1 VKKSE
6 KFLNEFF
13 DKQKDEISFI
23 TLKKNAK
30 IKLGSSEHVT
40 NKEISVP
47 IRVNSLIS
55 DIQNQNEYDG
65 ISIGNIIDGIIY
77 VLGTDKE
84 FMLKDEYLNILKDLK
99 VNLIPY
105 VIHCINQLDEKKLN
119 DAVVYG
125 RSLVNVIENEKT
137 AFVYASS
144 LERKAIECFD
154 KDLPDAAKR
163 FMSEAVKY
171 FEKSLDYDDKFALSY
186 YKLGFYYK
194 NNQLYIKAKLF
205 WEQQQEFDDDD
216 LRIDEIRNEIEQL
229 DVYVRYETGYNLILN
244 SEPQKGL
251 DILLPL
257 AEAYSGWWN
266 LLFFIGLGYRSLGE
280 YEIAEKYFEN
290 VLKIEEGQMHAINEL
305 GLCKMCLEKY
315 EEAKELFTMLH
326 AMDPKNSETLC
337 NKASANIYLGNKEE
351 AKRDIER
358 ALKINPE
365 DDIAIEIKRVLE
377 SLDKNLIKL

>member
-1 VKKSE
+1 MKKAD

-30 IKLGSSEHVT
+30 IKLGNNEHIT

-47 IRVNSLIS
+47 IRVNSLIL
-55 DIQNQNEYDG
+55 DIQNQDEYDG

-77 VLGTDKE
+77 VLGTEKE
-84 FMLKDEYLNILKDLK
+84 FVLKEEYLNILKDLK
-99 VNLIPY
+99 IELVAY
-105 VIHCINQLDEKKLN
+105 VIHCINQFDDKKLN

-125 RSLVNVIENEKT
+125 KSLINVIENEKT

-144 LERKAIECFD
+144 LERKAIECLN
-154 KDLPDAAKR
+154 KDSSDAAKH
-163 FMSEAVKY
+163 FMSEAVKFY
-171 FEKSLDYDDKFALSY
+171 EKSLDYDDKFALAY
-186 YKLGFYYK
+186 YKLGFYYR
-194 NNQLYIKAKLF
+194 NNQQYIKAKLF
-205 WEQQQEFDDDD
+205 WEHQQEFDDDAV
-216 LRIDEIRNEIEQL
+216 RIDEIRNEIEQL

-257 AEAYSGWWN
+257 AEVHSGWWN
-266 LLFFIGLGYRSLGE
+266 LLFFVGLGYRSLGE

-290 VLKIEEGQMHAINEL
+290 VLKIEEGQIHAINEL

-315 EEAKELFTMLH
+315 EEAKELFTMLI
-326 AMDPKNSETLC
+326 AMDPKNSEFLC
-337 NKASANIYLGNKEE
+337 NKASANLYLGNNEE
-351 AKRDIER
+351 AKRDIEK

-365 DDIAIEIKRVLE
+365 DDVAIEIKKVIE
-377 SLDKNLIKL
+377 SLD

>member
-1 VKKSE
+1 MKKSD
-6 KFLNEFF
+6 KFFNEFF

-30 IKLGSSEHVT
+30 IKLGSSEHIA
-40 NKEISVP
+40 NKEIAVP

-55 DIQNQNEYDG
+55 DIQNQDEYDG

-77 VLGTDKE
+77 VLGTEKE
-84 FMLKDEYLNILKDLK
+84 FVLKEEYLKILKDLK
-99 VNLIPY
+99 IDLVSY
-105 VIHCINQLDEKKLN
+105 VIHCINQFDDKKLN
-119 DAVVYG
+119 DVVVYG
-125 RSLVNVIENEKT
+125 KSLINVVENEKT

-144 LERKAIECFD
+144 LERKAIESLNS
-154 KDLPDAAKR
+154 DLSDTAKY
-163 FMSEAVKY
+163 FMNEAVKY
-171 FEKSLDYDDKFALSY
+171 FEKSLNYDDKFALSY

-194 NNQLYIKAKLF
+194 NNQQYIKAKLF
-205 WEQQQEFDDDD
+205 WEQQQEFDDDAV
-216 LRIDEIRNEIEQL
+216 RIDEIRNEIEQL

-244 SEPQKGL
+244 SEAQKGL

-257 AEAYSGWWN
+257 VEDYSGWWN

-290 VLKIEEGQMHAINEL
+290 VLKIEEGQIHAINEL

-315 EEAKELFTMLH
+315 EEAKELFTMLA
-326 AMDPKNSETLC
+326 AMDPKNSEILC
-337 NKASANIYLGNKEE
+337 NKASANLYLGNKEE
-351 AKRDIER
+351 AERDIEK

-365 DDIAIEIKRVLE
+365 DEIAIEIKRMIE
-377 SLDKNLIKL
+377 SLD

>member
-1 VKKSE
+1 M
-6 KFLNEFF
+6 
-13 DKQKDEISFI
+13 
-23 TLKKNAK
+23 
-30 IKLGSSEHVT
+30 
-40 NKEISVP
+40 
-47 IRVNSLIS
+47 NSLIL
-55 DIQNQNEYDG
+55 DIQNQDEYDG

-77 VLGTDKE
+77 VLGTEKE
-84 FMLKDEYLNILKDLK
+84 FVLKEEYLNILKDLK
-99 VNLIPY
+99 IELVSY
-105 VIHCINQLDEKKLN
+105 VIHCINQFDDKKLN

-125 RSLVNVIENEKT
+125 KSLINVNENEKT

-144 LERKAIECFD
+144 LERKAIECLN
-154 KDLPDAAKR
+154 KDSSEPAKH

-171 FEKSLDYDDKFALSY
+171 YEKSLDYNDKFALAY

-194 NNQLYIKAKLF
+194 NNQQYIKAKLF
-205 WEQQQEFDDDD
+205 WEHQQEFDDDAV
-216 LRIDEIRNEIEQL
+216 RIDEIRNEIEQL

-257 AEAYSGWWN
+257 AEVHSGWWN

-290 VLKIEEGQMHAINEL
+290 VLKIEEGQIHAINEL

-315 EEAKELFTMLH
+315 EEAKELFTMLI
-326 AMDPKNSETLC
+326 AMDPKNSEFLC
-337 NKASANIYLGNKEE
+337 NKASANLYLGNNEE
-351 AKRDIER
+351 AKRDIEK

-365 DDIAIEIKRVLE
+365 DDVAIEIKKVIE
-377 SLDKNLIKL
+377 SLD

>member
-1 VKKSE
+1 MKKSD

-30 IKLGSSEHVT
+30 IKLGSNEHIT

-47 IRVNSLIS
+47 IRVNSLIL
-55 DIQNQNEYDG
+55 DIQNQDEYDG

-77 VLGTDKE
+77 VLGTEREFVLKE
-84 FMLKDEYLNILKDLK
+84 EYLKILKDLK
-99 VNLIPY
+99 IELVPY
-105 VIHCINQLDEKKLN
+105 VIHCINQFDDKKLN

-125 RSLVNVIENEKT
+125 KSLINVNENEKT
-137 AFVYASS
+137 SFVYASS
-144 LERKAIECFD
+144 LERKAIECLN
-154 KDLPDAAKR
+154 KDLSDSAKH

-171 FEKSLDYDDKFALSY
+171 YEKSLDYDDKFALAY

-194 NNQLYIKAKLF
+194 NNQQYIKAKLF
-205 WEQQQEFDDDD
+205 WEHQQELDDDAV
-216 LRIDEIRNEIEQL
+216 RIDEIRNEIEQL

-244 SEPQKGL
+244 SESQKGL

-257 AEAYSGWWN
+257 AEIYNSWWN

-290 VLKIEEGQMHAINEL
+290 VLKIEEGQIHAINEL

-315 EEAKELFTMLH
+315 EEAKELFTMLI
-326 AMDPKNSETLC
+326 AMDPKNSEFLC
-337 NKASANIYLGNKEE
+337 NRSSANLYLGNKDE
-351 AKRDIER
+351 AKRDIEK
-358 ALKINPE
+358 ALKINPQ
-365 DDIAIEIKRVLE
+365 DDVAIEIKRVIL
-377 SLDKNLIKL
+377 SLD